1 MLCGRR
7 CETDKTVRDFG
18 REREE
23 RRKMST
29 LPSMHFSVSIFMNS
43 SLKY

>member
-23 RRKMST
+23 RST

>member
-18 REREE
+18 RESEWRERGE
-23 RRKMST
+23 KKEDVDFT
-29 LPSMHFSVSIFMNS
+29 FYAF
-43 SLKY
+43 